1 MWYAR
6 WSRRTREQFALSQ
19 KARTKARNLLLR
31 FRARSNIL
39 QHIQIVQKMES
50 RIEKI
55 RKPIA
60 YSALAAG
67 ILSGLSAFML
77 SAFMMIT
84 ERVGL
89 CEWWD
94 SDCTLHYEYLG
105 GIIFSAFF
113 LFFVVGILFFVLSK
127 TGRKTARNI
136 TLFMVCFGLFL
147 YLVPLPDDDGFGFV
161 TTAEIIGWPVAVL
174 YGVYMLTLTLHE
186 LLSGKVSIFGRYARF
201 KLFTVI
207 LFMFFLVLYLVERL
221 I

>member
-1 MWYAR
+1 
-6 WSRRTREQFALSQ
+6 
-19 KARTKARNLLLR
+19 
-31 FRARSNIL
+31 
-39 QHIQIVQKMES
+39 
-50 RIEKI
+50 
-55 RKPIA
+55 
-60 YSALAAG
+60 
-67 ILSGLSAFML
+67 ML